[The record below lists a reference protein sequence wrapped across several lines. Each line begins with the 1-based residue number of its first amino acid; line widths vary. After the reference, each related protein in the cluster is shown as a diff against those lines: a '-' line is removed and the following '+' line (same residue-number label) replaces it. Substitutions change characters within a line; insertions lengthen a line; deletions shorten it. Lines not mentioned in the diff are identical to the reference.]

1 MTKDKKDEGFAT
13 LPKWKEIKEF
23 FKSLKTFLFATSIEK
38 SQYFLKVKDD
48 LKQEVA
54 KPIKFAV
61 VIIGVTIFFFGIWGG
76 LAPLD
81 SAITAGGSIVLSGNR
96 KIIQHDSGGVIKK
109 ILVRDGD
116 VVTVDQPLIE
126 LSQVTAASNS
136 NITLSQLRHLAA
148 TERRLLAEESY
159 AELIDFT
166 SPYLDSNEQEVQRL
180 ITNQNQI
187 FSIKKAAL
195 QGNLDILNKRIEQI
209 QEKII
214 GEKGGLK
221 SLQSQL
227 VSARANLADA
237 EQLFK
242 KEVMNKTNLMQ
253 ARSDVQRLEGHESQI
268 KGNIA
273 ASEQQIIETQIQ
285 LLNVKNEF
293 MHKIEDEYKQNH
305 VTYLEYE
312 QRYLNAKEMLERTV
326 IKSPVN
332 GVVSSMVYHTI
343 GGVISPGTQIMEI
356 TPQDDELIIDA
367 FVLPHEVNTVTV
379 GTPVKIQLNPYKQ
392 RLVPRIDGKVTY
404 VSANT
409 MVRNTEKGQSE
420 FFIVKVKINKEEI
433 DNLNADVKIY
443 PGMPVTVF
451 IIRGTRTFLQYLLS
465 PIIDSFHKA
474 FKEA

>member
-1 MTKDKKDEGFAT
+1 MTKDKKDEGFAKLPT
-13 LPKWKEIKEF
+13 LKEIRVF
-23 FKSLKTFLFATSIEK
+23 LKSLKAFLFATSIEK
-38 SQYFLKVKDD
+38 SEYFLKVKGD
-48 LKQEVA
+48 LKKEVS

-61 VIIGVTIFFFGIWGG
+61 AIISVTIFFFVIWGG

-81 SAITAGGSIVLSGNR
+81 SAITASGSIVLSGNR

-109 ILVRDGD
+109 ILVNDGD
-116 VVTVDQPLIE
+116 TVIVDQPLIE
-126 LSQVTAASNS
+126 LNQVTAVSNA
-136 NITLSQLRHLAA
+136 NILLSQLRHLVA
-148 TERRLLAEESY
+148 TEKRLLAEESY
-159 AELIDFT
+159 AESIDFS
-166 SPYLDSNEQEVQRL
+166 SPYLDANEPEVQRL
-180 ITNQNQI
+180 INNQNQI

-195 QGNLDILNKRIEQI
+195 QGSLDVLNKRTEQY

-214 GEKGGLK
+214 GEKGSLK
-221 SLQSQL
+221 SVQSQL
-227 VSARANLADA
+227 ASARANLSDA

-242 KEVMNKTNLMQ
+242 KQVMSKIHLME
-253 ARSDVQRLEGHESQI
+253 ARNQVQRLEGAESQA
-268 KGNIA
+268 KGSIA
-273 ASEQQIIETQIQ
+273 VSEQAVIENQIQ
-285 LLNVKNEF
+285 LLNAKNDF

-305 VTYLEYE
+305 ISYLEYE
-312 QRYLNAKEMLERTV
+312 QRYLNAKEMLDRTV

-332 GVVSSMVYHTI
+332 GIVSSMVYHTI

-367 FVLPHEVNTVTV
+367 FVFPHEVNTVTV

-392 RLVPRIDGKVTY
+392 RLVPRIDGKVIY

-409 MVRNTEKGQSE
+409 MVRNTERGQTE
-420 FFIVKVKINKEEI
+420 FFIVKVKINKDAI
-433 DNLNADVKIY
+433 SNLNADVKLY